1 MKKNMRKVAALGLCV
16 ALGATMLTA
25 CGGSKGKSASGGK
38 TELNFGIWDE
48 NQRPAMEKM
57 VKAYEKEN
65 SDVKINIQLT
75 PYKGGEYWTKLEAA
89 ASGGKAPDVFWLNVL
104 HLDSYVEGGILDD
117 LTDKIKDSDIKDSY
131 SETLVNNYVR
141 DKKNYAVPKDF
152 DTNAMWYNKEIFDK
166 CGVPYPTDDMSY
178 DDLVATAKA
187 LKDSGKLGDGVYPFA
202 CPVDFQTWYYQT
214 VYANGGYILSD
225 DKKSTDDGKYAMG
238 VVSGTHAFTVSE
250 WNRLIARPV
259 SNGLY
264 FPNGESEP
272 YTADNVNINA
282 PENVWAAQWWQDF
295 ILKDKAAKLVTD
307 KKDSRE
313 MFWNGDVPFNMDGP
327 WFVGMCKER
336 DESLMDDIGI
346 IPQFDVVYDGTT
358 YKPNP
363 TNYPL
368 VTMIS
373 KNCKHP
379 KEAYAFLEWM
389 TTDEAQK
396 IIADCGMIPSNTDYS
411 TSDEYIQNHELEHKI
426 VEFMQNNYTDLVADP
441 NISQLGEIS
450 QIMLDAAQKMFSEQ
464 AADVQEEMDSAQKQ
478 VEEVM
483 SRDAE

>member
-25 CGGSKGKSASGGK
+25 CGGSKGESASGGK

-152 DTNAMWYNKEIFDK
+152 DTNALWYNKEIFDK

-214 VYANGGYILSD
+214 VYANGGWILNDDATETGYGDAKTQEGIQCWIDMIDAGLSPSASTLSETGSD
-225 DKKSTDDGKYAMG
+225 AMFEGEQIAMTLAGSYMVPEYASNDTIKDKIDCVEVPTFNG
-238 VVSGTHAFTVSE
+238 VE
-250 WNRLIARPV
+250 DNCI
-259 SNGLY
+259 NGLGFAVY
-264 FPNGESEP
+264 EGSK
-272 YTADNVNINA
+272 
-282 PENVWAAQWWQDF
+282 Q
-295 ILKDKAAKLVTD
+295 
-307 KKDSRE
+307 
-313 MFWNGDVPFNMDGP
+313 
-327 WFVGMCKER
+327 KE
-336 DESLMDDIGI
+336 
-346 IPQFDVVYDGTT
+346 
-358 YKPNP
+358 
-363 TNYPL
+363 
-368 VTMIS
+368 
-373 KNCKHP
+373 
-379 KEAYAFLEWM
+379 EAEKFAIWM
-389 TTDEAQK
+389 GSSEAQK
-396 IIADCGMIPSNTDYS
+396 IQGETGVVISAREDAQQYFAKANGQYNLAAYTNHSAEAYPLPVCGKAAELYDMESTWLTKAYTGEMTLADACSGLK
-411 TSDEYIQNHELEHKI
+411 EE
-426 VEFMQNNYTDLVADP
+426 ADA
-441 NISQLGEIS
+441 L
-450 QIMLDAAQKMFSEQ
+450 LAK
-464 AADVQEEMDSAQKQ
+464 
-478 VEEVM
+478 
-483 SRDAE
+483 